1 MLRDL
6 DARGLR
12 NRVLVTTRHQM
23 KPEDIAPLNELVNI
37 KLTLLL
43 TSSGIEDKRIEPY
56 PSHVAADSLN

>member
-1 MLRDL
+1 M
-6 DARGLR
+6 
-12 NRVLVTTRHQM
+12 TTRHKM
-23 KPEDIAPLNELVNI
+23 RPEDIAPLNELVNI